1 MCDDSIQDALRSL
14 QYEVA
19 NLRSRITCVE
29 EENQNLRNQI
39 HTMEK
44 IVHEYNDDDCAPHR
58 KRRNSSYGGMTR
70 SSSGNKGGKISA
82 SYTETCNFC
91 NPRRCRTCENRVA
104 TLPSIVS
111 LLAENEY
118 IDARQLVLLACIVNR
133 FIYSFL
139 WRVMLPFGVACFV
152 RIGQVRLFCRKMF
165 AVIFRIVHGIGV
177 WRIPK

>member
-1 MCDDSIQDALRSL
+1 MCDDSIQDALSSL

-70 SSSGNKGGKISA
+70 SSSGNKGGRYQHRIQKPVTFAILGDV
-82 SYTETCNFC
+82 EH
-91 NPRRCRTCENRVA
+91 
-104 TLPSIVS
+104 
-111 LLAENEY
+111 
-118 IDARQLVLLACIVNR
+118 ARIE
-133 FIYSFL
+133 
-139 WRVMLPFGVACFV
+139 
-152 RIGQVRLFCRKMF
+152 
-165 AVIFRIVHGIGV
+165 
-177 WRIPK
+177 